1 MEAAALR
8 GDTFSEGSQRG
19 LLYKHISV
27 RVSCD
32 LMALNIQLKGE
43 EEIAS

>member
-19 LLYKHISV
+19 LLYKDVSV
-27 RVSCD
+27 RVSRD

-43 EEIAS
+43 EEIPS